1 MKCRERLIDEE
12 RLIVF
17 KEYWSLG
24 SRDKR
29 AYFINSAIEMNPK
42 KSQKTD
48 LVKKNR
54 EVTCKYHFYIRN
66 KRILEADFKLT
77 CDGGI
82 CCCHGNGAREKDDA
96 YW

>member
-29 AYFINSAIEMNPK
+29 A
-42 KSQKTD
+42 
-48 LVKKNR
+48 
-54 EVTCKYHFYIRN
+54 
-66 KRILEADFKLT
+66 DFKLT
-77 CDGGI
+77 CDGRI